1 MRAEAKKRGSEDMGC
16 SSDSFSPSF
25 GFQLPLLDY
34 RKERELKLKKSTGG
48 AKMFR
53 VVLFSVVFLFYFV
66 FPAFADEKQEA
77 KLEEIVVTATRT
89 ETSVESAPASVSVV
103 TTEKIELKAPKT
115 IDQALNDIP
124 GVFVRRGKGLMDTL
138 SFITLRGIPEQKRT
152 LILMDGVVL
161 NNPYFG
167 GVKMGGYYP
176 EDIERVEVVKGPF
189 SSLYGGYAMGG
200 VVQFI
205 TKMPEKR
212 EFTLKTGYGSSWER
226 GEAMDDLRRV
236 YVSYG
241 DKLWNKLSIFLSYGW
256 QGTNGFPSDFNV
268 QTTKPPAGITGYK
281 ETYTREGRPAYLIG
295 DRGDNRWCDDG
306 ITIKAQHEFTKDT
319 KLRLSF
325 MRNRYEYDYDDPHT
339 YLRDASG
346 NPVWSYT
353 VGKTTVY
360 ENTFLPGGGGRTQNT
375 YALNFETKLFKDL
388 SMKINLSY
396 LDTEK
401 DWYVTTLSGAT
412 RSGCGPD
419 PTRCGYVSST
429 PADAYMA
436 DIQFSLPIF
445 NNQIL
450 TFGGSFRNEYAN
462 TKEKYLRDWRDEDS
476 TTTLKYESKGKART
490 YALFVQDEIML
501 LNNLTAYIGFRED
514 FWKTYDGYVIDLN
527 PNGTPK
533 AGYPKDY
540 PSKSASSFSPKFALV
555 YKPFETTTL
564 RGSIGKA
571 FRAPTVYELY
581 RTWTGSTGITY
592 AGNPQLDPETVVSW
606 DIGVEQKLWK
616 GTKVSLTYFEN
627 YMKDLIYRKTV
638 TPTYQEWVNVGK
650 AESRGVEFEIDQKID
665 KWLRLFG
672 NFTYTDSEIKENE
685 ANPRTVGCRL
695 TYTPLWRANIG
706 AEFEKS
712 GFSAMVAGRYVG
724 KWFSNDDNSD
734 RINNVYGS
742 YDPYFVVDGKIAY
755 QIAKFAKLSFSV
767 NNIFDRKYYQYYK
780 APGRQ
785 WFTELTLKF

>member
-1 MRAEAKKRGSEDMGC
+1 MGEKR
-16 SSDSFSPSF
+16 
-25 GFQLPLLDY
+25 
-34 RKERELKLKKSTGG
+34 
-48 AKMFR
+48 KMFC
-53 VVLFSVVFLFYFV
+53 VSLAILGLLVSS
-66 FPAFADEKQEA
+66 AFGEEVKEEKIKKA
-77 KLEEIVVTATRT
+77 EELPEVVVTATRV
-89 ETSVESAPASVSVV
+89 ETPVEVAPASVNVV
-103 TTEKIELKAPKT
+103 TKERIEFKAPKT
-115 IDQALNDIP
+115 IDQALNDIS

-161 NNPYFG
+161 NNPYTG
-167 GVKMGGYYP
+167 NVKMGGYYP
-176 EDIERVEVVKGPF
+176 EDLERVEVVKGPF

-236 YVSYG
+236 YISYG
-241 DKLWNKLSIFLSYGW
+241 DKFWNKLSIFLSYGR
-256 QGTNGFPSDFNV
+256 QDTNGYPTDFNV
-268 QTTKPPAGITGYK
+268 QTTKPPAGITGYE
-281 ETYTREGRPAYLIG
+281 ETYTREGKSAYLIG
-295 DRGDNRWCDDG
+295 DKGDNRWWDDG
-306 ITIKAQHEFTKDT
+306 ITIKAQYEFTKDT

-325 MRNRYEYDYDDPHT
+325 MRNRYEYNYDDPHT

-346 NPVWSYT
+346 NPVWSYGS
-353 VGKTTVY
+353 VREY
-360 ENTFLPGGGGRTQNT
+360 TFLPGPLGRTQNT

-396 LDTEK
+396 FDTEK

-419 PTRCGYVSST
+419 PTKCGYVSNT

-445 NNQIL
+445 SNQIL
-450 TFGGSFRNEYAN
+450 TFGGSFRREYAD
-462 TKEKYLRDWRDEDS
+462 TKEKYLRNWKDEDS

-533 AGYPKDY
+533 AGYPKEY
-540 PSKSASSFSPKFALV
+540 PSKSKSSFSPKVSLV
-555 YKPFETTTL
+555 YKPFETTTI
-564 RGSIGKA
+564 RSSIGKA
-571 FRAPTVYELY
+571 FRPPTVYELY
-581 RTWTGSTGITY
+581 RTWTASSGITY

-606 DIGVEQKLWK
+606 DIGIEQKLWK
-616 GTKVSLTYFEN
+616 GAKVSLTYFEN

-638 TPTYQEWVNVGK
+638 NTTYQELVNVGK
-650 AESRGVEFEIDQKID
+650 AESRGVEFEFEQRFD
-665 KWLRLFG
+665 KWLRLFM
-672 NFTYTDSEIKENE
+672 NFTYTHSEIKENKAKPE
-685 ANPRTVGCRL
+685 TEGRRL
-695 TYTPLWRANIG
+695 TYTPLWRANVG
-706 AEFEKS
+706 LEFERSKFQ
-712 GFSAMVAGRYVG
+712 GYIIGRYVD
-724 KWFSNDDNSD
+724 KWYINDDNSD
-734 RINNVYGS
+734 KKTYVYGS
-742 YDPYFVVDGKIAY
+742 YDEYFVVDGRISY
-755 QIAKFAKLSFSV
+755 QLTKFSKLSFEV
-767 NNIFDRKYYQYYK
+767 DNIFNEKYYQYYK

-785 WFTELTLKF
+785 WFVELSLKF

>member
-1 MRAEAKKRGSEDMGC
+1 MFPDTAFLLNWTHEGSI
-16 SSDSFSPSF
+16 
-25 GFQLPLLDY
+25 PL
-34 RKERELKLKKSTGG
+34 RREFKLKKSRRGVE
-48 AKMFR
+48 MLQ
-53 VVLFSVVFLFYFV
+53 VVLFCIVFLLCFI
-66 FPAFADEKQEA
+66 FPAFAEEKEEA

-103 TTEKIELKAPKT
+103 TKEKIELKAPKT
-115 IDQALNDIP
+115 IDQALNDIS
-124 GVFVRRGKGLMDTL
+124 GVFVKRGKGLMDTI
-138 SFITLRGIPEQKRT
+138 SFITLRGIPDQKRT

-161 NNPYFG
+161 NNPYAG
-167 GVKMGGYYP
+167 SVTMGGYYP
-176 EDIERVEVVKGPF
+176 EDLERVEVVKGPF

-226 GEAMDDLRRV
+226 GEAMDDLRRF
-236 YVSYG
+236 YISYG
-241 DKLWNKLSIFLSYGW
+241 DKLWDKLSIFLSYGR
-256 QGTNGFPSDFNV
+256 QDTNGYPTDFNV
-268 QTTKPPAGITGYK
+268 QTTRPPAGITGY
-281 ETYTREGRPAYLIG
+281 EVTSTRDGRVAYLIG
-295 DRGDNRWCDDG
+295 DKGDNRWWDDG
-306 ITIKAQHEFTKDT
+306 ITIKTQYEFTKDT

-325 MRNRYEYDYDDPHT
+325 MRNRYEYNYDDPHT
-339 YLRDASG
+339 YLRNATTG
-346 NPVWSYT
+346 APVWSYGS
-353 VGKTTVY
+353 VR
-360 ENTFLPGGGGRTQNT
+360 ENTFLSGAGGRTQNT

-396 LDTEK
+396 FDTES
-401 DWYVTTLSGAT
+401 WYVTTLSEAT
-412 RSGCGPD
+412 RSGCGTN
-419 PTRCGYVSST
+419 PTLCGYVTNT

-450 TFGGSFRNEYAN
+450 TFGGSFRRDYADA
-462 TKEKYLRDWRDEDS
+462 KEKYLRNWKDEDS

-490 YALFVQDEIML
+490 YALFVQDKIML
-501 LNNLTAYIGFRED
+501 LNNLTAYIGFRQD
-514 FWKTYDGYVIDLN
+514 FWKTYDGYANDV
-527 PNGTPK
+527 GK
-533 AGYPKDY
+533 AGYPKEY

-571 FRAPTVYELY
+571 FRSPTVYELY
-581 RTWTGSTGITY
+581 RTWTTSRGITY

-616 GTKVSLTYFEN
+616 GAKVSLTYFEN
-627 YMKDLIYRKTV
+627 YLKDLIYRKTV
-638 TPTYQEWVNVGK
+638 TSTYLEWVNVGK
-650 AESRGVEFEIDQKID
+650 AESRGVEFEIEQRFE

-672 NFTYTDSEIKENE
+672 NFTYTDSEIKENQ
-685 ANPRTVGCRL
+685 ANPKTVGYRL
-695 TYTPLWRANIG
+695 IKTPLWRANIG

-712 GFSAMVAGRYVG
+712 GFSAMVVGRYVG
-724 KWFSNDDNSD
+724 KWFNNDDNSD
-734 RINNVYGS
+734 YVNNVFGS

-755 QIAKFAKLSFSV
+755 QITKFAKLSFSV
-767 NNIFDRKYYQYYK
+767 DNIFDRKYYQHFK

>member
-1 MRAEAKKRGSEDMGC
+1 ML
-16 SSDSFSPSF
+16 
-25 GFQLPLLDY
+25 Q
-34 RKERELKLKKSTGG
+34 
-48 AKMFR
+48 
-53 VVLFSVVFLFYFV
+53 VVLFCIVFLLCFI
-66 FPAFADEKQEA
+66 FPAFAEEKEEA

-103 TTEKIELKAPKT
+103 TKEKIELKAPKT
-115 IDQALNDIP
+115 IDQALNDVS

-138 SFITLRGIPEQKRT
+138 SSITLRGIPDEKRT

-161 NNPYFG
+161 NNPYAG
-167 GVKMGGYYP
+167 SVTYGGYYP
-176 EDIERVEVVKGPF
+176 EDLERVEVVKGPF

-241 DKLWNKLSIFLSYGW
+241 DKLWDKLSIFLSYGR
-256 QGTNGFPSDFNV
+256 QDTNGYPTDFNV
-268 QTTKPPAGITGYK
+268 QTTRPPAGITGY
-281 ETYTREGRPAYLIG
+281 EVTSTRDGRTAYLIG
-295 DRGDNRWCDDG
+295 DKGDNRWWDDG
-306 ITIKAQHEFTKDT
+306 ITIKTQYEFTKDT

-325 MRNRYEYDYDDPHT
+325 MRNRYEYNYDDPHT
-339 YLRDASG
+339 YLRNATTG
-346 NPVWSYT
+346 APVWSYGS
-353 VGKTTVY
+353 VR
-360 ENTFLPGGGGRTQNT
+360 ENTFLSGAGGRTQNT

-396 LDTEK
+396 FDTES
-401 DWYVTTLSGAT
+401 WYVTTLSEAT
-412 RSGCGPD
+412 RSGCGTN
-419 PTRCGYVSST
+419 PTLCGYVTNT

-445 NNQIL
+445 SNQIL
-450 TFGGSFRNEYAN
+450 TFGGSFRREYADA
-462 TKEKYLRDWRDEDS
+462 KEKYLRNWKDEDS

-501 LNNLTAYIGFRED
+501 LNNLTAYIGFRQD

-533 AGYPKDY
+533 AGYPKEY

-571 FRAPTVYELY
+571 FRSPTVYELY
-581 RTWTGSTGITY
+581 RTWTTSRGITY

-616 GTKVSLTYFEN
+616 GAKVSLTYFEN
-627 YMKDLIYRKTV
+627 YLKDLIYRKTV
-638 TPTYQEWVNVGK
+638 TSTYLEWVNVGK
-650 AESRGVEFEIDQKID
+650 AESRGVEFEIEQKID

-672 NFTYTDSEIKENE
+672 NFTYTDSEIKENQ
-685 ANPRTVGCRL
+685 ANPKTVGFRL

-712 GFSAMVAGRYVG
+712 GFSAMVVGRYVG
-724 KWFSNDDNSD
+724 KWFNNDDNSD
-734 RINNVYGS
+734 YVNNVFGS

-755 QIAKFAKLSFSV
+755 QITKFAKLSFSV
-767 NNIFDRKYYQYYK
+767 DNIFDRKYYQHFK

>member
-1 MRAEAKKRGSEDMGC
+1 ML
-16 SSDSFSPSF
+16 
-25 GFQLPLLDY
+25 Q
-34 RKERELKLKKSTGG
+34 
-48 AKMFR
+48 
-53 VVLFSVVFLFYFV
+53 VVLFCIVFLLCFI
-66 FPAFADEKQEA
+66 FPAFAEEKEEA

-103 TTEKIELKAPKT
+103 TKEKIELKAPKT
-115 IDQALNDIP
+115 IDQALNDVS

-138 SFITLRGIPEQKRT
+138 SFITLRGIPDQKRT

-161 NNPYFG
+161 NNPYTG
-167 GVKMGGYYP
+167 NVKMGGYYP
-176 EDIERVEVVKGPF
+176 EDLERVEVVKGPF

-241 DKLWNKLSIFLSYGW
+241 DKLWDKLSIFLSYGW
-256 QGTNGFPSDFNV
+256 QGTNGFPTDLNV
-268 QTTKPPAGITGYK
+268 QTTKPPTVITGY
-281 ETYTREGRPAYLIG
+281 EVTSTREGRVAYLIG
-295 DRGDNRWCDDG
+295 DQGDNRWWDDG
-306 ITIKAQHEFTKDT
+306 ITIKTQYEFTKDT

-325 MRNRYEYDYDDPHT
+325 MRNRYEYNYDDPHT
-339 YLRDASG
+339 YLRNATTG
-346 NPVWSYT
+346 APVWRYT
-353 VGKTTVY
+353 VGNTTVY

-396 LDTEK
+396 IDTEK
-401 DWYVTTLSGAT
+401 DWYVQTLSNAT
-412 RSGCGPD
+412 RSGCIGS
-419 PTRCGYVSST
+419 PTSCGYVSNT

-450 TFGGSFRNEYAN
+450 TFGGSFRNAYAN
-462 TKEKYLRDWRDEDS
+462 TKEKYLRDWKDEDS
-476 TTTLKYESKGKART
+476 TTTLKYESKGKDRT
-490 YALFVQDEIML
+490 YAFFVQDEIML
-501 LNNLTAYIGFRED
+501 LNNLTAYIGFRQD
-514 FWKTYDGYVIDLN
+514 FWKTYDGYANDV
-527 PNGTPK
+527 GK
-533 AGYPKDY
+533 AGYPKEY

-571 FRAPTVYELY
+571 FRSPTVYELY
-581 RTWTGSTGITY
+581 RTWTTSRGITY

-616 GTKVSLTYFEN
+616 GAKVSLTYFEN
-627 YMKDLIYRKTV
+627 YLKDLIYRKTV
-638 TPTYQEWVNVGK
+638 TSTYLEGINVGK
-650 AESRGVEFEIDQKID
+650 AESRGVEFEIEQRFE

-672 NFTYTDSEIKENE
+672 NFTYTDSEIKENQ
-685 ANPRTVGCRL
+685 ANPKTVGYRL
-695 TYTPLWRANIG
+695 IKTPLWRANIG

-712 GFSAMVAGRYVG
+712 GFSAMVVGRYVG
-724 KWFSNDDNSD
+724 KWFNNDDNSD
-734 RINNVYGS
+734 YVNNVFGS

-755 QIAKFAKLSFSV
+755 QITKFAKLSFSV
-767 NNIFDRKYYQYYK
+767 DNIFDRKYYQYYK

>member
-1 MRAEAKKRGSEDMGC
+1 M
-16 SSDSFSPSF
+16 
-25 GFQLPLLDY
+25 FQI
-34 RKERELKLKKSTGG
+34 
-48 AKMFR
+48 
-53 VVLFSVVFLFYFV
+53 VLFCIVFLFCFI
-66 FPAFADEKQEA
+66 FPAFAEEKQEA

-103 TTEKIELKAPKT
+103 TKEEIELKAPKT
-115 IDQALNDIP
+115 IDQALNDIS

-236 YVSYG
+236 YISYG
-241 DKLWNKLSIFLSYGW
+241 DKLWDKLSIFLSYGW
-256 QGTNGFPSDFNV
+256 QGTNGFPTDLNV
-268 QTTKPPAGITGYK
+268 QTTKPSTGITGY
-281 ETYTREGRPAYLIG
+281 EVTSTREGRVAYLIG
-295 DRGDNRWCDDG
+295 DKGDNRWWDDG
-306 ITIKAQHEFTKDT
+306 ITIKTQYEFTKDT

-325 MRNRYEYDYDDPHT
+325 IRNRYEYNYDDPHT

-346 NPVWSYT
+346 APVWSYGS
-353 VGKTTVY
+353 VK
-360 ENTFLPGGGGRTQNT
+360 ENSFLPGAGGRIQDT
-375 YALNFETKLFKDL
+375 YALGFETKLFKDL

-396 LDTEK
+396 FNTEK
-401 DWYVTTLSGAT
+401 DWYVTTLSQAT
-412 RSGCGPD
+412 RSGCGTN
-419 PTRCGYVSST
+419 PTLCGYVSNT

-450 TFGGSFRNEYAN
+450 TFGGSFRNAYAD
-462 TKEKYLRDWRDEDS
+462 TKEKYLRNWKDEDS
-476 TTTLKYESKGKART
+476 TTTLKYESKGKDRT

-514 FWKTYDGYVIDLN
+514 FWETYDGYANDV
-527 PNGTPK
+527 GK
-533 AGYPKDY
+533 AGYPKEY

-571 FRAPTVYELY
+571 FRPPTVYELY

-616 GTKVSLTYFEN
+616 GAKVSLTYFEN

-638 TPTYQEWVNVGK
+638 TSTYQEWVNVGK
-650 AESRGVEFEIDQKID
+650 AESRGVEFEIEQKID

-672 NFTYTDSEIKENE
+672 NFTYTDSEIKENQ
-685 ANPRTVGCRL
+685 ANPKTVGCRL

-712 GFSAMVAGRYVG
+712 GFSAMVVGRYVG

-734 RINNVYGS
+734 YVNNVYGS

-755 QIAKFAKLSFSV
+755 QITKFAKLSFSV
-767 NNIFDRKYYQYYK
+767 DNIFDRKYYQYYK

>member
-1 MRAEAKKRGSEDMGC
+1 MRAGMVFGRTPCPKGKRCGSNAPFFILTEWGWRKNSGGKRMGRGLRIFVSCILSLLIISSAALAEGEEKTKEEKEKKE
-16 SSDSFSPSF
+16 
-25 GFQLPLLDY
+25 
-34 RKERELKLKKSTGG
+34 ET
-48 AKMFR
+48 
-53 VVLFSVVFLFYFV
+53 
-66 FPAFADEKQEA
+66 

-89 ETSVESAPASVSVV
+89 ETSVESAPASVNVV
-103 TTEKIELKAPKT
+103 TKEKIELKAPKT
-115 IDQALNDIP
+115 IDQTLNDVS

-176 EDIERVEVVKGPF
+176 EDIEKVEVVKGPF

-212 EFTLKTGYGSSWER
+212 EFIFKTGYGSSWER

-236 YVSYG
+236 YISYG
-241 DKLWNKLSIFLSYGW
+241 DKLWDKLSIFLSYGW
-256 QGTNGFPSDFNV
+256 QGTNGFPTDLNV
-268 QTTKPPAGITGYK
+268 QTTRPSTGITGY
-281 ETYTREGRPAYLIG
+281 EVTSTREGRVAYLIG
-295 DRGDNRWCDDG
+295 DKGDNRWWDDG
-306 ITIKAQHEFTKDT
+306 ITIKTQYEFTKDT

-325 MRNRYEYDYDDPHT
+325 MRNRYEYNYDDPHT
-339 YLRDASG
+339 YLRDALG
-346 NPVWSYT
+346 NPVWSYGS
-353 VGKTTVY
+353 VK
-360 ENTFLPGGGGRTQNT
+360 ENSFLPGAGGRIQDT
-375 YALNFETKLFKDL
+375 YALGFETKLFKDL

-396 LDTEK
+396 FDTEK
-401 DWYVTTLSGAT
+401 DWYVTTLSQAT
-412 RSGCGPD
+412 RSGCGTD
-419 PTRCGYVSST
+419 PTRCGYVSNT

-450 TFGGSFRNEYAN
+450 TFGGSFRNEYAD
-462 TKEKYLRDWRDEDS
+462 TKEKYLRNWKDEDS
-476 TTTLKYESKGKART
+476 TTTLKYESKGKDRT
-490 YALFVQDEIML
+490 YALFVQDEIMI
-501 LNNLTAYIGFRED
+501 LNNLTAYIGFRQDWWE
-514 FWKTYDGYVIDLN
+514 TYDGYANNV
-527 PNGTPK
+527 GKT
-533 AGYPKDY
+533 GYPKEY

-555 YKPFETTTL
+555 YKPFETTTF
-564 RGSIGKA
+564 RGSIGRA
-571 FRAPTVYELY
+571 FRPPTVYELY
-581 RTWTGSTGITY
+581 RTWVSSTGITY
-592 AGNPQLDPETVVSW
+592 AGNPQLDPETVTSW

-616 GTKVSLTYFEN
+616 GAKISLTYFEN

-638 TPTYQEWVNVGK
+638 TSTYQEWVNVGK
-650 AESRGVEFEIDQKID
+650 AESRGVEFEIEQRFE
-665 KWLRLFG
+665 KWFRLFG

-685 ANPRTVGCRL
+685 ANPKTVGCRL

-712 GFSAMVAGRYVG
+712 GFSAMVVGRYVG

-734 RINNVYGS
+734 YVNNVYGS
-742 YDPYFVVDGKIAY
+742 YDQYFVVDGKIAY
-755 QIAKFAKLSFSV
+755 QITKFAKLSFSV
-767 NNIFDRKYYQYYK
+767 DNIFDRKYYQYYK